1 MRNLIMGAIGAAA
14 IAIAGPAAA
23 QVHVHTDAPGVGV
36 RIGSGDHYRGYR
48 GYHRGY
54 RAYGSGNCRQITSR
68 TVRPNGTVVVRR
80 STRC

>member
-1 MRNLIMGAIGAAA
+1 MRNLIMGALSVAA

-36 RIGSGDHYRGYR
+36 RIGSGDHYRGR
-48 GYHRGY
+48 GYYRGY
-54 RAYGSGNCRQITSR
+54 RAYGRGNCRQVTSR